1 MTLRMMSSRFGHS
14 GFCKSIP
21 HNSRE
26 YLMKTWKVALIA
38 TALLLIF
45 DRYAFSMTCNATS
58 PTTQDCGIGLTWQDN
73 SSGSN
78 QEDFVDIYFSV
89 GGTAFSK
96 VGTVASDVVSF
107 VHNAAG
113 VGAGVQL
120 CYQVQAG
127 NNAGLSPFS
136 SIACATTPA
145 IVFVAAPNAPANLVV
160 Q

>member
-1 MTLRMMSSRFGHS
+1 
-14 GFCKSIP
+14 
-21 HNSRE
+21 
-26 YLMKTWKVALIA
+26 MKTWKVALIA
-38 TALLLIF
+38 TALVLIF

-58 PTTQDCGIGLTWQDN
+58 PTTQDCGIGLTWHDN

-78 QEDFVDIYFSV
+78 QEDFVDIYFSM

-96 VGTVASDVVSF
+96 VATVASDVVSF

-145 IVFVAAPNAPANLVV
+145 IVFVAVPNAPANLVV

>member
-1 MTLRMMSSRFGHS
+1 
-14 GFCKSIP
+14 
-21 HNSRE
+21 
-26 YLMKTWKVALIA
+26 MKVVLIA
-38 TALLLIF
+38 TALVLIF
-45 DRYAFSMTCNATS
+45 DRYAYSMTCNATS

-78 QEDFVDIYFSV
+78 QEDFVDIYFSM

-145 IVFVAAPNAPANLVV
+145 IVFVAVPNAPANLVV

>member
-1 MTLRMMSSRFGHS
+1 MESSSNRNSPGADLRSVRVFDDIQRHE
-14 GFCKSIP
+14 P
-21 HNSRE
+21 HNAR
-26 YLMKTWKVALIA
+26 LRDRLNVARQLQ
-38 TALLLIF
+38 
-45 DRYAFSMTCNATS
+45 CN
-58 PTTQDCGIGLTWQDN
+58 
-73 SSGSN
+73 N

-89 GGTAFSK
+89 GGTVFSK

-120 CYQVQAG
+120 CYQVQTG